1 MTLTEC
7 CDRVCRETSR
17 NAALADWPDDLSVAP
32 EFQPATAQMVERLSR
47 PIGTA
52 MRCRCKACGT
62 VWTRHVVPDVGPL
75 DYAIAKAEGTEESA
89 YPRTL
94 GVAKRYW

>member
-17 NAALADWPDDLSVAP
+17 LAALADWPDDLPVSA
-32 EFQPATAQMVERLSR
+32 EFQPATAQMIERLSR

-62 VWTRHVVPDVGPL
+62 VWTRHVVPDVGPV
-75 DYAIAKAEGTEESA
+75 DYATTKAEGPA
-89 YPRTL
+89 DNGYQRTP